1 MEIQVALRP
10 SAILSAALVASH
22 AAALGGLLASAL
34 PGWAVACTAVGLGI
48 SLWHGMRRHALL
60 RARCSVVGL
69 RLRDDGTVNLDFRDG
84 SSRLAG
90 VHPASSVLGF
100 LTVALLTEA
109 GHRWPRSVVVAP
121 DGADPDD
128 LRRLRVW
135 MRFRA
140 GFSAEA
146 GR

>member
-1 MEIQVALRP
+1 MEIPVALRP

-34 PGWAVACTAVGLGI
+34 PGWAVACAAAGLGI
-48 SLWHGMRRHALL
+48 SFWRGMRRHVLL
-60 RARCSVVGL
+60 RAPCSVVGL
-69 RLRDDGTVNLDFRDG
+69 RLRDDGTLNADFRDG

-100 LTVALLTEA
+100 LTVALLSEP
-109 GHRWPRSVVVAP
+109 GRRWARPVVVAG
-121 DGADPDD
+121 DSANPDD

-135 MRFRA
+135 LRFRA
-140 GFSAEA
+140 RLSDDA

>member
-1 MEIQVALRP
+1 VEIPVALRP

-34 PGWAVACTAVGLGI
+34 PGWAMACAATGLGI
-48 SLWHGMRRHALL
+48 SLWHGMRRHAVL
-60 RARCSVVGL
+60 RSPRSVVGL

-84 SSRLAG
+84 SSRLAR

-100 LTVALLTEA
+100 LTVALLNEPGRRWATPVVIA
-109 GHRWPRSVVVAP
+109 GDS
-121 DGADPDD
+121 ADPDD

-135 MRFRA
+135 MRFRVR
-140 GFSAEA
+140 FSAEG

>member
-1 MEIQVALRP
+1 
-10 SAILSAALVASH
+10 
-22 AAALGGLLASAL
+22 
-34 PGWAVACTAVGLGI
+34 
-48 SLWHGMRRHALL
+48 
-60 RARCSVVGL
+60 
-69 RLRDDGTVNLDFRDG
+69 VNLDFRDG